1 MDHALER
8 HVKNDNKLVCLR
20 VKDEAGHTTKHLS
33 VLGSFRRECLEEES
47 HAVQGITDGDVQAAS
62 VGVGTQV
69 PALVKKGRPP
79 KKKEEDQKKKRE
91 GTKKGDKTKMQR
103 TQKKKRTQKREK
115 RTQKR
120 REHKKREKTEREDK
134 KVRTKGR
141 YRRKGQK

>member
-20 VKDEAGHTTKHLS
+20 VKDEAGHPTKHLS

-69 PALVKKGRPP
+69 LALVVVVRHWRQRQGCN
-79 KKKEEDQKKKRE
+79 QKQVRRSIIF
-91 GTKKGDKTKMQR
+91 GLATQR
-103 TQKKKRTQKREK
+103 
-115 RTQKR
+115 
-120 REHKKREKTEREDK
+120 
-134 KVRTKGR
+134 
-141 YRRKGQK
+141 